1 MLDFFSSLSG
11 CENQVLS
18 SEPLFWSK
26 IGARLGMWTRSVG
39 FITCG
44 GARAPPWEALPSVR
58 GRPLRRE
65 QRLDFPN
72 GRRFL
77 LVAPQAPGAGRS
89 SILLSNLGYY
99 VLAVSLLLHI
109 PWDTLAI
116 DTLVVAS
123 SVKTSFAP
131 GSAGRA
137 SHRSPSFPSS
147 PSISTPSPRTLD
159 VLTVMTH
166 VFTLI
171 IPTLLFRSPL
181 EGLRGDHCPVFPFV
195 ATQSP

>member
-1 MLDFFSSLSG
+1 M
-11 CENQVLS
+11 
-18 SEPLFWSK
+18 
-26 IGARLGMWTRSVG
+26 
-39 FITCG
+39 
-44 GARAPPWEALPSVR
+44 
-58 GRPLRRE
+58 
-65 QRLDFPN
+65 
-72 GRRFL
+72 
-77 LVAPQAPGAGRS
+77 
-89 SILLSNLGYY
+89 SNLGYY

-147 PSISTPSPRTLD
+147 PSSSTPSPRTLD
-159 VLTVMTH
+159 VSTVMTH
-166 VFTLI
+166 VLMLI